1 MDARIEGVHMLK
13 GLFLFVLVLVGI
25 PGVLPCYAYGS
36 ELPLLKGVKRIL
48 FLGDSITYAGEYVD
62 YVQVYLETHCSDQSF
77 EIIDMGLPSETVS
90 GLTEPGHA
98 GGAFP
103 RPVLSERLDRVLSKV
118 KPDLVF
124 ACYGMNDGI
133 YYPFSEDR
141 FAKYRAGI
149 QSLVDRVTAA
159 KAPIVLIT
167 PPPFD
172 AIAIKGQTL
181 PAGLKEYT
189 KPFEGYDQVLGKYSD
204 WLLQQRKHGWQV
216 IDIHTPINQYLADQ
230 RKLNADFRLAGDGV
244 HINAVGHWLIAD
256 QILTFLGAAAPAAPV
271 VVDARNGRLR
281 GVTGTI
287 EAHVNYT
294 TLTFHAP
301 VPMPID
307 PALNLTEE
315 QRKAVRDRYD
325 QMLFRVRNERAATCT
340 VTIAGTEPGT
350 FNRAELADGVS
361 LMPAI
366 ETLGKARSD
375 KLLRMVHEVRAMLT
389 DAWLTDVGHKRPG
402 MAQGLPI
409 DQAIETAR
417 KQESDIKALAAP
429 LTLAVDIRPVV
440 Q

>member
-1 MDARIEGVHMLK
+1 MFRNLLLA
-13 GLFLFVLVLVGI
+13 GI
-25 PGVLPCYAYGS
+25 ATIAALAATPRAAHAGD
-36 ELPLLKGVKRIL
+36 LPLLKGVKRIL

-133 YYPFSEDR
+133 YYPFAEER

-149 QSLVDRVTAA
+149 QSLVDKATAA
-159 KAPIVLIT
+159 KARIVLIT

-172 AIAIKGQTL
+172 ALAIKGQTL

-216 IDIHTPINQYLADQ
+216 VDIHTPINQFLADQ
-230 RKLNADFRLAGDGV
+230 RKLNPDFRLAGDGV

-256 QILTFLGAAAPAAPV
+256 QILTFLGAAAPAAPI
-271 VVDARNGRLR
+271 VVDARNNRVR

-287 EAHVNYT
+287 EGHVNYT

-307 PALNLTEE
+307 PALNFTEE

-325 QMLFRVRNERAATCT
+325 QMLFRIRNEPGGCLHCNRSRE
-340 VTIAGTEPGT
+340 VNGTGY
-350 FNRAELADGVS
+350 F
-361 LMPAI
+361 
-366 ETLGKARSD
+366 
-375 KLLRMVHEVRAMLT
+375 
-389 DAWLTDVGHKRPG
+389 
-402 MAQGLPI
+402 
-409 DQAIETAR
+409 
-417 KQESDIKALAAP
+417 
-429 LTLAVDIRPVV
+429 
-440 Q
+440 